1 MITAT
6 DGLTP
11 SQSVSCPRW
20 SPPKKPREL
29 ADRTNGV
36 GGAAAT
42 RLCMSV
48 RSTNELLQP
57 RRARARSLARSS
69 IHLGRASAS
78 GNAAAAPLIPLP
90 IPSLSLLSHGAAI
103 HACLPSCLPAFLPSC
118 QLLGV
123 GWPMVEVG
131 CCHVRPVIPVPQPAP
146 LRTPSRLC
154 QAYNLEDTRYIYKDG
169 RERERESAS

>member
-11 SQSVSCPRW
+11 SQRKCFLPSVEPSKEAERVGRPDQR
-20 SPPKKPREL
+20 R
-29 ADRTNGV
+29 RV

-57 RRARARSLARSS
+57 RRACARSLAHPS
-69 IHLGRASAS
+69 IWVGPRPRATR
-78 GNAAAAPLIPLP
+78 PPRLLFLF
-90 IPSLSLLSHGAAI
+90 PSHRFHCFPTARQSMPA
-103 HACLPSCLPAFLPSC
+103 CLPAFLPSC

-123 GWPMVEVG
+123 GWPMVEVA

>member
-57 RRARARSLARSS
+57 RRARARSLAHPS
-69 IHLGRASAS
+69 IWVGPRPRATR
-78 GNAAAAPLIPLP
+78 PPRLLFLF
-90 IPSLSLLSHGAAI
+90 PSHRFHCFPTARQSMPA
-103 HACLPSCLPAFLPSC
+103 CLPAFLPAARSGMAYGRGRLLSC
-118 QLLGV
+118 
-123 GWPMVEVG
+123 
-131 CCHVRPVIPVPQPAP
+131 
-146 LRTPSRLC
+146 PSRHSRPT
-154 QAYNLEDTRYIYKDG
+154 ARPSEDTITIVSSIQPRGYEVYLQG
-169 RERERESAS
+169 W